1 MSRKTLKKC
10 LASKSKKKTRR
21 HNRKIITHELKSL
34 SEKDIEKDF
43 KNLTSI
49 GCRLKVG
56 ARSRVGNKVVDAFT
70 LEERLHTKGDQGVS
84 FYDFWECRDH
94 FAKKDY
100 VRKMLDFYKDRKT
113 SVIRKHRYIFN
124 LYFSNIAIFSP
135 LRAMD
140 IYCKVKA
147 KRVLDFT
154 MGWGGRL
161 VGACALELDAY
172 YGVDINKHLKKPYS
186 KLTRFLES
194 NEDHKTKIQLRF
206 EDALKTN
213 YSKMDYDCVLTSPP
227 YYDIE
232 VYRGKQPQYKS
243 KEEWNNKFYKPL
255 FEKTYKH
262 MKKGGHY
269 CLNVN
274 EEIYENACV
283 PVLGKATQKHKLKKE
298 TRIKKSKKSKNKKSK
313 NKKSKQLKESNYQE
327 YVYIWVK

>member
-10 LASKSKKKTRR
+10 RASQKKTRR
-21 HNRKIITHELKSL
+21 HNRKNITHELNSI
-34 SEKDIEKDF
+34 SNYDIEKDF
-43 KNLTSI
+43 KNIKSI

-70 LEERLHTKGDQGVS
+70 LEERLHTKGDQGIS

-100 VRKMLDFYKDRKT
+100 VRKMLNFYKGRKT
-113 SVIRKHRYIFN
+113 SAIRKHRYIFN

-147 KRVLDFT
+147 NRVLDFT

-161 VGACALELDAY
+161 VGACALGLDAY
-172 YGVDINKHLKKPYS
+172 YGVDINKHLKRPYS
-186 KLTRFLES
+186 KLTQFLES
-194 NEDHKTKIQLRF
+194 DKDHKTKIQLHF

-283 PVLGKATQKHKLKKE
+283 PVLGKANQKHKLKKE
-298 TRIKKSKKSKNKKSK
+298 TRIKSTIKKKSKKSKKG
-313 NKKSKQLKESNYQE
+313 KQLKESNYQE